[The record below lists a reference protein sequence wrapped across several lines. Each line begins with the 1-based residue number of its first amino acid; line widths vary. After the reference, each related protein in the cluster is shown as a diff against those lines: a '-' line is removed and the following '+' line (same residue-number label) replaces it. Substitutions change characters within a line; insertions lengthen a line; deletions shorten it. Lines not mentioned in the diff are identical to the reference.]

1 MKYIMFV
8 FFLLFFCLGIIVQ
21 AQIPLT
27 STTWNGYADAYPHG
41 NFAAVP
47 TGSGVLFSQW
57 RRYNNSTYQSA
68 TDGYNSENLNGN
80 PVGYIAACIKTD
92 PNTSLNLTQ
101 VSIIARRSTTGPAYF
116 RAYLYTP
123 STGVLSLMGVGYL
136 NSTNNE
142 TITFPVNYCIAAND
156 SVELRLV
163 MGGAT
168 NAGGTFRVVNG
179 TSVSGT
185 TNALCNVQSVI
196 ITPPVTVCI
205 GDNAVISLATAPGT
219 SIVYNVNNQN
229 ILGQLILDTVTTNSS
244 GNAAITLNNVTG
256 DSTVKIIS
264 AFKNPCCAV
273 NIVQEIFI
281 TPHPVDTPL
290 FTQLG
295 PYCSG
300 SAITLPATS
309 NNGITGTWSP
319 AINNTA
325 TTTYTFTPAA
335 GQCAIGGQP
344 MTIQI
349 SPALTG
355 TETVTICYG
364 QSYTFNGITYTTNNN
379 TATDTFPG
387 AGGCDSI
394 VTLNLTVLNQAQP
407 LVVNLEACEQL
418 SYNNQVYTQS
428 TVLHDT
434 LHSVLGCD
442 SIYRETRIVIHNNN
456 ATLVQIDT
464 AGCDAVWLKDVRYT
478 ASAVVTDTFYNVLG
492 CDSLYQQ
499 YNITVNRFYIQ
510 YTLEPEEP
518 YTGEPFVIKIKD
530 ESDEEF
536 EVLAWYPEDLFVSH
550 VATQQSLSLS
560 QDQEIKV
567 LARSQAGCDDS
578 VLIPVRLKAY
588 SKDVIVPN
596 AFTPNGDGRNDVFV
610 PKLSLDRAYSTS
622 EFRVYNRYGQVVHST
637 ANMNSGW
644 DGTSNVNGK
653 PMEQGIY
660 FYSISIIFLD
670 GTAKRFTG
678 ELTLIR

>member
-1 MKYIMFV
+1 MRYIMISFC
-8 FFLLFFCLGIIVQ
+8 LFFCCLETVIQ
-21 AQIPLT
+21 AQIPLA
-27 STTWNGYADAYPHG
+27 SNTWSGYADAYPHG
-41 NFAAVP
+41 NFTTVP
-47 TGSGVLFSQW
+47 TGSGVVFSQW

-80 PVGYIAACIKTD
+80 PVGYIAAYIKTD
-92 PNTSLNLTQ
+92 ANTSLNLTQ
-101 VSIIARRSTTGPAYF
+101 VSIVARRSTTGPTYF
-116 RAYLYTP
+116 RAYCYFPT
-123 STGVLSLMGVGYL
+123 TGVLSLMGVGYL

-142 TITFPVNYCIAAND
+142 TVTFPANYCIPAND
-156 SVELRLV
+156 SVEIRLV

-168 NAGGTFRVVNG
+168 STGGTFRVVNG

-185 TNALCNVQSVI
+185 TNASCNVQSVVI
-196 ITPPVTVCI
+196 NPPVTVCI
-205 GDNAVISLATAPGT
+205 GEDAVISLATAPGT

-229 ILGQLILDTVTTNSS
+229 ILGQLLLDTVVTNSS
-244 GNAAITLNNVTG
+244 GNAAITLHNVTG

-273 NIVQEIFI
+273 NIIQEIFI
-281 TPHPVDTPL
+281 TPHPIDTPL
-290 FTQLG
+290 FSQLG

-309 NNGITGTWSP
+309 ANGIIGAWSP
-319 AINNTA
+319 AINNTT

-335 GQCAIGGQP
+335 GQCAIGGQS

-355 TETVTICYG
+355 TETATICYG
-364 QSYTFNGITYTTNNN
+364 QSYTFNGITYITSNN

-387 AGGCDSI
+387 TGGCDSI

-407 LVVNLEACEQL
+407 LVVNLEACKQL
-418 SYNNQVYTQS
+418 NYNNQVYTQS
-428 TVLHDT
+428 TILHDT

-442 SIYRETRIVIHNNN
+442 SIYRETRIVIHNNE

-464 AGCDAVWLKDVRYT
+464 AGCDAVWVKGIRYT
-478 ASAVVTDTFYNVLG
+478 ASAIVTDTFYNILG

-499 YNITVNRFYIQ
+499 YNITVNRFNMQ

-518 YTGEPFVIKIKD
+518 YEGEPFLIKVTD
-530 ESDEEF
+530 AFEADF
-536 EVLAWYPEDLFVSH
+536 EVLGWYPEDLFVSSF
-550 VATQQSLSLS
+550 AKQQSLSLNE
-560 QDQEIKV
+560 DQEIKV
-567 LARSQAGCDDS
+567 LARSLASCDDS
-578 VLIPVRLKAY
+578 VLIPVKLRAY
-588 SKDVIVPN
+588 SKEVIVPN

-610 PKLSLDRAYSTS
+610 PKLRLDRAYSTS

-653 PMEQGIY
+653 PLEQGVY
-660 FYSISIIFLD
+660 WYSISIIFLD
-670 GTAKRFTG
+670 GTVKKFTG
-678 ELTLIR
+678 EVTLIR